1 MLAQSPLICS
11 CGQPHSDAEACPTLM
26 RGLDLNG
33 GTLLYAGTPPPGPAA
48 SLPAPPTPMSSP
60 TPVVPSLV
68 GQEFG
73 RFRIVRELGRGGMG
87 TVFLAE
93 HALIQKRVAIKV
105 LHAHLAQAPELVA
118 RFLSEARTLTLV
130 QHENV
135 VTLYDLDSR
144 DGRPYLV
151 MEYLEGDSL
160 ANFARG
166 PMAPALVVDL
176 MSQVCDAL
184 GAAHSHGIV
193 HRDLKPA
200 NVFLVPSPSG
210 KQRVKLLDFGIAKL
224 LSRPAGEMTTEVGVL
239 LGTPE
244 FMAPEQCGDGIVD
257 ARSDLYAAGVLAYLL
272 LTGQV
277 PFYGRTAAEILV
289 GHLQKE
295 PVPPH
300 ELNPAVPEPLSRVL
314 LRALAKRPEHRF
326 ASAAELRAA
335 LEASLAPPPAPT
347 APPLTALMRGQGTQA
362 PVELK
367 GEWVGRSGLFFQLAT
382 PPPALLSDVS
392 LVLRLPGGELPCS
405 AQVVRHVTAE
415 QAQSWNMSP
424 GFGVQ
429 LRDASP
435 AFQAQLAQLRN
446 ATRATSAQAAATA
459 AIPTPEDAQAEG
471 VLQGFRRRLAGD
483 PYAVLELPR
492 DATLESVRT
501 AAQRARGALELLKA
515 RPLSDSQRAQVD
527 RAMERV
533 AGALHTLGHVER
545 RVEYDATLGNVEGIE
560 RCLAAG
566 LTATMLEQCRR
577 RFLAGNTGREGRAAV
592 HRLSGDA
599 LASVGRLEEALA
611 AYELAVRADP
621 LDLEGLKRWRFLRAR
636 VRGSA
641 APR

>member
-1 MLAQSPLICS
+1 MTPSPL
-11 CGQPHSDAEACPTLM
+11 
-26 RGLDLNG
+26 
-33 GTLLYAGTPPPGPAA
+33 
-48 SLPAPPTPMSSP
+48 SSP

-73 RFRIVRELGRGGMG
+73 RFRVVRELGRGGMG

-93 HALIQKRVAIKV
+93 HTLIQKRVAIKV

-144 DGRPYLV
+144 EGRPYLV

-160 ANFARG
+160 AHFARG
-166 PMAPALVVDL
+166 PMAPAQVVDL
-176 MSQVCDAL
+176 MTQVCDAL
-184 GAAHSHGIV
+184 GAAHAHGIV

-200 NVFLVPSPSG
+200 NVFLVPGPG
-210 KQRVKLLDFGIAKL
+210 GRQRVKLLDFGIAKL

-244 FMAPEQCGDGIVD
+244 FMAPEQCGDGLVD
-257 ARSDLYAAGVLAYLL
+257 ARSDIYAAGVLAYLL

-277 PFYGRTAAEILV
+277 PFHGRTAAEILV

-300 ELNPAVPEPLSRVL
+300 EVCAAVPQALSKVL

-335 LEASLAPPPAPT
+335 LEAALAPPPAP
-347 APPLTALMRGQGTQA
+347 ALPQLTALLRGTGAQAATQPA
-362 PVELK
+362 LELK
-367 GEWVGRSGLFFQLAT
+367 GEWVGRTGLFFQLAT

-392 LVLRLPGGELPCS
+392 LVLRLPGGDLPCT

-415 QAQSWNMSP
+415 QAQSWHMSP

-429 LRDASP
+429 LRDTGTG
-435 AFQAQLAQLRN
+435 FQATLTQLRN
-446 ATRATSAQAAATA
+446 GTRPTAAQAAQAAAM
-459 AIPTPEDAQAEG
+459 PTPEDAQAEA

-501 AAQRARGALELLKA
+501 AAQRARGALELLKT
-515 RPLSDSQRAQVD
+515 RPLSEAQKAQVE

-533 AGALHTLGHVER
+533 SGALHTLGNVER

-611 AYELAVRADP
+611 AYEQAVRADP

-636 VRGSA
+636 VRGSTT
-641 APR
+641 PR

>member
-1 MLAQSPLICS
+1 
-11 CGQPHSDAEACPTLM
+11 M
-26 RGLDLNG
+26 RGLDATG
-33 GTLLYAGTPPPGPAA
+33 GTMLYAGTPPPGPAGVVPVTP
-48 SLPAPPTPMSSP
+48 SPMSSP

-93 HALIQKRVAIKV
+93 HTLIQKRVAIKV
-105 LHAHLAQAPELVA
+105 LHAHLAQAPELIA

-176 MSQVCDAL
+176 MTQVCDAL
-184 GAAHSHGIV
+184 GAAHAHGIV

-200 NVFLVPSPSG
+200 NVFLVPGPNG
-210 KQRVKLLDFGIAKL
+210 RHRVKLLDFGIAKL

-244 FMAPEQCGDGIVD
+244 FMAPEQCGDGLVD
-257 ARSDLYAAGVLAYLL
+257 ARSDIYAAGVLAYLL

-277 PFYGRTAAEILV
+277 PFVGRTAAEILV

-295 PVPPH
+295 PVAPH
-300 ELNPAVPEPLSRVL
+300 ELNPAVPEALSRVL

-326 ASAAELRAA
+326 TSAIELRAA
-335 LEASLAPPPAPT
+335 LEAALAPPPAPS
-347 APPLTALMRGQGTQA
+347 AAPLTALLRGTGA
-362 PVELK
+362 LASVELK
-367 GEWVGRSGLFFQLAT
+367 GEWVGRSGLFFQLTA

-392 LVLRLPGGELPCS
+392 LVLRLPGGDLPCA

-415 QAQSWNMSP
+415 QAQSWHMSP

-429 LRDASP
+429 LRDSSP
-435 AFQAQLAQLRN
+435 AFQAQLAQLRTG
-446 ATRATSAQAAATA
+446 TRPGASQPTA
-459 AIPTPEDAQAEG
+459 AGGFPTPEDAQAEA

-492 DATLESVRT
+492 DATLEAVRT
-501 AAQRARGALELLKA
+501 AAQRSRGALELLKA
-515 RPLSDSQRAQVD
+515 RQLSDAQRNQVD
-527 RAMERV
+527 RALERV

-636 VRGSA
+636 VRGSTVT
-641 APR
+641 R

>member
-1 MLAQSPLICS
+1 MLAPSPLICS
-11 CGQPHSDAEACPTLM
+11 CGQPHSEAEACPTLM

-33 GTLLYAGTPPPGPAA
+33 GTMLYAGTPPPGPAA
-48 SLPAPPTPMSSP
+48 SLPAPPTPMSSL

-73 RFRIVRELGRGGMG
+73 RFRVVRELGRGGMG

-93 HALIQKRVAIKV
+93 HTLIQKRVAIKV

-166 PMAPALVVDL
+166 PMAPALVVEL
-176 MSQVCDAL
+176 MTQVCDAL
-184 GAAHSHGIV
+184 GAAHAHGIV

-200 NVFLVPSPSG
+200 NVFLVPNANG

-300 ELNPAVPEPLSRVL
+300 ELNPAVPEALSRVL
-314 LRALAKRPEHRF
+314 LRALAKRPDHRF
-326 ASAAELRAA
+326 ASAAELKTA
-335 LEASLAPPPAPT
+335 LEASLAPPPAPS
-347 APPLTALMRGQGTQA
+347 APPLTALLRGQGTQA

-367 GEWVGRSGLFFQLAT
+367 GEWVGRSGLFFQST
-382 PPPALLSDVS
+382 STPPALLSEVS
-392 LVLRLPGGELPCS
+392 LVLRLPGGELPCT

-415 QAQSWNMSP
+415 QAQAWNMSP

-435 AFQAQLAQLRN
+435 AFQAQLAQLKN
-446 ATRATSAQAAATA
+446 STRATSAQTA
-459 AIPTPEDAQAEG
+459 AIPTPEDAQAEA

-527 RAMERV
+527 RALDRV
-533 AGALHTLGHVER
+533 AGALHTLGNVER

>member
-1 MLAQSPLICS
+1 
-11 CGQPHSDAEACPTLM
+11 M

-33 GTLLYAGTPPPGPAA
+33 GTMLYAGTPPPGPVAA
-48 SLPAPPTPMSSP
+48 RPETPAPSPMLSP

-166 PMAPALVVDL
+166 PMAPALVVEL
-176 MSQVCDAL
+176 MTQVCDAL
-184 GAAHSHGIV
+184 GAAHAHGIV

-200 NVFLVPSPSG
+200 NVFLVSSPHG

-277 PFYGRTAAEILV
+277 PFYGRTTAEILV
-289 GHLQKE
+289 GHLQKD

-300 ELNPAVPEPLSRVL
+300 ELNPAVPEALSRVL

-335 LEASLAPPPAPT
+335 LEASLAPPPAPS
-347 APPLTALMRGQGTQA
+347 APQLTALLRGPGAQA

-392 LVLRLPGGELPCS
+392 LVLRLPGGDLPCT

-415 QAQSWNMSP
+415 QAQAWNMAQ

-435 AFQAQLAQLRN
+435 AFQAQLAQVRHG
-446 ATRATSAQAAATA
+446 ARATSAQAAATA
-459 AIPTPEDAQAEG
+459 ALPTPEDPQAEA

-492 DATLESVRT
+492 DATLEAVRT

-515 RPLSDSQRAQVD
+515 RPLSESQRAQVE
-527 RAMERV
+527 RALERV
-533 AGALHTLGHVER
+533 SGALHTLGHVER

>member
-1 MLAQSPLICS
+1 
-11 CGQPHSDAEACPTLM
+11 M
-26 RGLDLNG
+26 RGLDTG
-33 GTLLYAGTPPPGPAA
+33 GTLLYAGTPPPGPVATVP
-48 SLPAPPTPMSSP
+48 LTPSPSPLSSP
-60 TPVVPSLV
+60 TPIVPSLV

-73 RFRIVRELGRGGMG
+73 RFRVVRELGRGGMG

-93 HALIQKRVAIKV
+93 HTLIQKRVAIKV

-144 DGRPYLV
+144 EGRPYLV
-151 MEYLEGDSL
+151 MEYLEGESL
-160 ANFARG
+160 AQFARG

-176 MSQVCDAL
+176 MMQVCDAL
-184 GAAHSHGIV
+184 GAAHAHGIV

-200 NVFLVPSPSG
+200 NVFLVPGPG
-210 KQRVKLLDFGIAKL
+210 GRQRVKLLDFGIAKL
-224 LSRPAGEMTTEVGVL
+224 LSRPVGEMTTEVGVL

-244 FMAPEQCGDGIVD
+244 FMAPEQCGDGLVD
-257 ARSDLYAAGVLAYLL
+257 ARSDIYAAGVLAYLL

-300 ELNPAVPEPLSRVL
+300 EVCAAVPQALSRVL

-335 LEASLAPPPAPT
+335 LEASLAPPPAPQV
-347 APPLTALMRGQGTQA
+347 PRLSALLRGAGTQG
-362 PVELK
+362 PTELQ
-367 GEWVGRSGLFFQLAT
+367 GEWVGRTGLFFPLPS

-392 LVLRLPGGELPCS
+392 LVLRLPGGDLPCT

-415 QAQSWNMSP
+415 QAQAWNMSP

-429 LRDASP
+429 LRDSSP
-435 AFQAQLAQLRN
+435 AFQASLAQLRQGSRPT
-446 ATRATSAQAAATA
+446 ASQVAAAA
-459 AIPTPEDAQAEG
+459 AMPIPEDAQAEV
-471 VLQGFRRRLAGD
+471 VLQAFRRRLAGD

-515 RPLSDSQRAQVD
+515 RPLSDAQRAQVE
-527 RAMERV
+527 RALERV

-611 AYELAVRADP
+611 AYEQAVRADP

>member
-1 MLAQSPLICS
+1 
-11 CGQPHSDAEACPTLM
+11 M
-26 RGLDLNG
+26 RGLDVNG
-33 GTLLYAGTPPPGPAA
+33 GTMLYAGTPPPGHAVTP
-48 SLPAPPTPMSSP
+48 SPMSSP

-73 RFRIVRELGRGGMG
+73 RFRVVRELGRGGMG

-93 HALIQKRVAIKV
+93 HTLIQKRVAIKV

-166 PMAPALVVDL
+166 PMAPALAVEL
-176 MSQVCDAL
+176 MTQVCEAL
-184 GAAHSHGIV
+184 GAAHAHGIV

-200 NVFLVPSPSG
+200 NVFLVPGPNG

-244 FMAPEQCGDGIVD
+244 FMAPEQCGDGLVD

-277 PFYGRTAAEILV
+277 PFFGRTAAEILV
-289 GHLQKE
+289 GHLQKD

-300 ELNPAVPEPLSRVL
+300 ELNPAVPEALSRVL

-326 ASAAELRAA
+326 ASAAELKTA
-335 LEASLAPPPAPT
+335 LEAALAPPPAPS
-347 APPLTALMRGQGTQA
+347 APPLTAVWRGPGT

-367 GEWVGRSGLFFQLAT
+367 GEWVGRSGLFFQFPKA
-382 PPPALLSDVS
+382 PPALLSDVS
-392 LVLRLPGGELPCS
+392 LTLRLPGGDLPCT

-415 QAQSWNMSP
+415 QAQAWNMPP

-435 AFQAQLAQLRN
+435 AFQAQLAQLRHG
-446 ATRATSAQAAATA
+446 ARPTAAQAAATA
-459 AIPTPEDAQAEG
+459 AIPTPEDPQAES

-492 DATLESVRT
+492 DATLEAVRT
-501 AAQRARGALELLKA
+501 AAQRSRGALELLKA

-527 RAMERV
+527 RALERV